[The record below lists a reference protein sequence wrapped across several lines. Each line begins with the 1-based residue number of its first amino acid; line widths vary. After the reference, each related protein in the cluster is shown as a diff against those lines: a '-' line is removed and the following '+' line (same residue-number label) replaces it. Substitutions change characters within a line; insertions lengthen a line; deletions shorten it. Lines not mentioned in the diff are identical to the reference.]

1 MFDLLIVV
9 LIFILSF
16 LSDMLGLGV
25 ALVAIPVLGLF
36 EFELIHVI
44 MPWALLLNGLTSIA
58 AAVKF
63 MQKKMVDYKTAIPLL
78 IITTGPGFLMMP
90 ALVILG
96 YSARIA
102 AATNA
107 LIVTLPSFSAF
118 VVHIP
123 KAQFDW
129 TIVIVTSVVSIIG
142 AQLGAAFTASKVKSK
157 TLAQIFAL
165 VLVVLAV
172 YRIYLL
178 L

>member
-1 MFDLLIVV
+1 
-9 LIFILSF
+9 
-16 LSDMLGLGV
+16 
-25 ALVAIPVLGLF
+25 
-36 EFELIHVI
+36 
-44 MPWALLLNGLTSIA
+44 
-58 AAVKF
+58 
-63 MQKKMVDYKTAIPLL
+63 
-78 IITTGPGFLMMP
+78 MMP
-90 ALVILG
+90 TLVMLG

-118 VVHIP
+118 VAHIP

-129 TIVIVTSVVSIIG
+129 TLVIITSVVAVIG
-142 AQLGAAFTASKVKSK
+142 AQTGAAFMANKVKSK

-165 VLVVLAV
+165 VLVGLAV